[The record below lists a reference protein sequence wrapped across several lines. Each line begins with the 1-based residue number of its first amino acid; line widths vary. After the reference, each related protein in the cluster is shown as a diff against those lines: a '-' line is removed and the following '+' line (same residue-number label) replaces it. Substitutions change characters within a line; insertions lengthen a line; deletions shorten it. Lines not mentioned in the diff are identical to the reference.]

1 MLRSTKL
8 PALDPDNPHSAV
20 YLAARR
26 EWNERYGSYIAQASA
41 WRLTALASLG
51 VAFVAVVGIAW
62 IGAQNR
68 IVPYVVQ
75 TDKLGDAIAVRR
87 ADVAA
92 PVDSRLIR
100 AQLARWVSDVRSV
113 YVDVAAEKHIV
124 TEAYAMVDRN
134 AAAGQTLNDWFS
146 RNDPFKRARDD
157 TVGVAVQSVLPL
169 SGNTWRVEWQEDTRT
184 RQGGLESS
192 QQWQATITISINPPT
207 DDATILVNPTGLYV
221 ESFDWS
227 QRQ

>member
-1 MLRSTKL
+1 MARSAKL

-62 IGAQNR
+62 IGTQNR

-75 TDKLGDAIAVRR
+75 TDKLGDGIAIRR

-92 PVDSRLIR
+92 PADPRLIR

-134 AAAGQTLNDWFS
+134 AAAGPTLNDWFS
-146 RNDPFKRARDD
+146 HNDPFKRAQDD
-157 TVGVAVQSVLPL
+157 AVSVAVQSVLPL
-169 SGNTWRVEWQEDTRT
+169 AGNTWRVEWQEEIRT
-184 RQGGLESS
+184 RQGSLESS